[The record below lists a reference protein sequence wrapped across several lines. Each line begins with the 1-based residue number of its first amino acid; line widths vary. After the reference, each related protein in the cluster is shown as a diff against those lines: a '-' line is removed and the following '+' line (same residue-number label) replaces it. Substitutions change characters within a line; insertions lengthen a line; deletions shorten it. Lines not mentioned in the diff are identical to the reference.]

1 MTAETE
7 RTGPASAAPGGV
19 SGLSWGRTVLRLV
32 IMGVAFVC
40 LVGFAAVLAELTL
53 TPSPVSADMAGSNLR
68 PGHSLRQYAEDYT
81 FLAACKQI
89 GGNLLMGAPFG
100 VILPLLMP
108 PRHRMVRVV
117 LLTAVVMALVELA
130 QGAMVEGRA
139 FDVDD
144 VILNTSGALIAYLL
158 LGRRISRRFHML
170 SAPSPR
176 GAKPAAAKPQQKPEQ
191 KPEAEAKVARK
202 AVKPERKAGRKAVKP
217 ERKAAPAKPGGRLSA
232 RLRLSGR
239 TAARRLRRLRPG
251 RRPAPPLP

>member
-1 MTAETE
+1 
-7 RTGPASAAPGGV
+7 
-19 SGLSWGRTVLRLV
+19 
-32 IMGVAFVC
+32 MGVAFVC

-53 TPSPVSADMAGSNLR
+53 TPSPVSAGMAGSNLR

-117 LLTAVVMALVELA
+117 LLTAVVMTLVELA

-158 LGRRISRRFHML
+158 LGRRVSRRFHML

-176 GAKPAAAKPQQKPEQ
+176 GAKPEPEPKKKPEPGPGP
-191 KPEAEAKVARK
+191 KAARK
-202 AVKPERKAGRKAVKP
+202 AVKPKPKAARKAVKP
-217 ERKAAPAKPGGRLSA
+217 AGRLSA